1 MQEKCWKD
9 EMKNIHILILLILI
23 PIKAFALIEV
33 DITRGNLSPLP
44 VAVSPLSIDK
54 VSKENFKKL
63 LKKKNIG
70 SEISI
75 IIENNLKQTGL
86 FNPLSKDAFLQKPNI
101 VHLKPRFEDWALIK
115 AQALITGKVTFVN
128 ERLRVEFRLWD
139 VLAGKEMMALAFTT
153 VPTNWRRVGH
163 IITDKVYER
172 LTGEKGYFDTR
183 IIYVAEEGPKTN
195 RIKKLAIMDQDGF
208 NNKYLTLGNELVL
221 TPRFSPTNQM
231 VTYLSYF
238 RNLPRVYL
246 LDIETGIQEVVGD
259 FPGMTFAPR
268 FSPDGKKIIMS
279 FAQDGNSEI
288 YTMDLENRVVERITN
303 HPSIDTSPS
312 FSPDGKYIC
321 FNSDR
326 SGYQQIYVMKSDG
339 TNVKRMSFG
348 KGLYGTPVWSPRG
361 DLIAFTKLHKGKFY
375 IGVMRID
382 GTGERLLTENFYQ
395 EAPSWSP
402 NGRVLIFY
410 RETKTNSKG
419 EGFSAKLWSID
430 LTGYNERQVSTETD
444 ASDPSWSSLLS
455 N

>member
-1 MQEKCWKD
+1 
-9 EMKNIHILILLILI
+9 MKKIILILLLSSII
-23 PIKAFALIEV
+23 FPFKAFALIEV
-33 DITRGNLSPLP
+33 DITRGNLNPLP
-44 VAVSPLSIDK
+44 VAVSPLSIDESSRK
-54 VSKENFKKL
+54 NFEKI

-70 SEISI
+70 SEISLVV
-75 IIENNLKQTGL
+75 EKNLKASGL
-86 FNPLSKDAFLQKPNI
+86 FNPLNKDAFLQAPDIAN
-101 VHLKPRFEDWALIK
+101 LKPRFEDWSLIK
-115 AQALITGKVTFVN
+115 AQALITGKVNFDD
-128 ERLRVEFRLWD
+128 EKLRVEFRLWD

-153 VPTNWRRVGH
+153 VPNNWRRVGH

-183 IIYVAEEGPKTN
+183 IIYVAEEGPKTR
-195 RIKKLAIMDQDGF
+195 RIKKLAIMDQDGA
-208 NNKYLTLGNELVL
+208 NNKFLTLGNELVL
-221 TPRFSPTNQM
+221 TPRFNPTSQM

-246 LDIETGIQEVVGD
+246 LDIETGMQEVVGD

-279 FAQDGNSEI
+279 FAKDGNSDI
-288 YTMDLENRVVERITN
+288 YTMDLENRIVEKITN

-312 FSPDGKYIC
+312 YSPDGKFIC

-326 SGYQQIYVMKSDG
+326 SGYQQIYIMRSDG
-339 TNVKRMSFG
+339 SNVKRISFG

-375 IGVMRID
+375 IGVMRTD
-382 GTGERLLTENFYQ
+382 GSGERLLTENFYQ

-410 RETKTNSKG
+410 RETETNDKG

-430 LTGYNERQVSTETD
+430 LTGYNERKINTPTD

>member
-1 MQEKCWKD
+1 MLFRYLL
-9 EMKNIHILILLILI
+9 IILILL
-23 PIKAFALIEV
+23 PIKVFALIEV
-33 DITRGNLSPLP
+33 DITRGNLNPLP

-54 VSKENFKKL
+54 NSKEGFKKI
-63 LKKKNIG
+63 LKISNLG
-70 SEISI
+70 DEISAI
-75 IIENNLKQTGL
+75 VENNLKQSGL
-86 FNPLSKDAFLQKPNI
+86 FNPLNKDAFLQKPDIAN
-101 VHLKPRFEDWALIK
+101 LKPRFEDWNLIK
-115 AQALITGKVTFVN
+115 AQALITGKVTLVD
-128 ERLRVEFRLWD
+128 EKLRVEFRLWD

-153 VPTNWRRVGH
+153 VPSNWRRVGH
-163 IITDKVYER
+163 IITDKVYKR

-183 IIYVAEEGPKTN
+183 IIYVAEEGPKTK

-208 NNKYLTLGNELVL
+208 NNKFLTLGNELVL

-246 LDIETGIQEVVGD
+246 LDIETGMQEVVGD

-279 FAQDGNSEI
+279 FAKDGNSDI
-288 YTMDLENRVVERITN
+288 YTMDLENRIVERITN

-312 FSPDGKYIC
+312 YSPDGKYIT

-326 SGYQQIYVMKSDG
+326 SKYQQIYVMKSNG
-339 TNVKRMSFG
+339 KNVKRISFG
-348 KGLYGTPVWSPRG
+348 NGLYGTPVWSPRG

-375 IGVMRID
+375 IGVMRTD
-382 GTGERLLTENFYQ
+382 GSGERLLTENFYQ

-430 LTGYNERQVSTETD
+430 LTGYNEKQVETITD

-455 N
+455 D

>member
-1 MQEKCWKD
+1 MHKLK
-9 EMKNIHILILLILI
+9 LIKIIFLLFFLI
-23 PIKAFALIEV
+23 TNKSYSLIEV
-33 DITRGNLSPLP
+33 DITRGNLNPLP
-44 VAVSPLSIDK
+44 IAVSPLYMDK
-54 VSKENFKKL
+54 ESKIISSKKL
-63 LKKKNIG
+63 NLDNLG
-70 SEISI
+70 SEISKV
-75 IIENNLKQTGL
+75 IENNLIQSGL
-86 FNPLSKDAFLQKPNI
+86 FNPLSKDAFLQKPD
-101 VHLKPRFEDWALIK
+101 VAHLKPRFEDWSLIK
-115 AQALITGKVTFVN
+115 AQALITGKVSVN
-128 ERLRVEFRLWD
+128 DEKLKVEFRLWD
-139 VLAGKEMMALAFTT
+139 VLAGREMLALAFTT
-153 VPTNWRRVGH
+153 VPSNWRRVGH

-183 IIYVAEEGPKTN
+183 IIYVSEEGPKTM

-208 NNKYLTLGNELVL
+208 NTKYLTLGNELVL
-221 TPRFSPTNQM
+221 TPRFNPTNQM

-246 LDIETGIQEVVGD
+246 LDIETGIQEVAGD

-279 FAQDGNSEI
+279 FAKDGNSDI
-288 YTMDLENRVVERITN
+288 FTMDLENRIVEQITN

-312 FSPDGKYIC
+312 YSPDGKFIT

-326 SGYQQIYVMKSDG
+326 SGYQQIYVMKNDG
-339 TNVKRMSFG
+339 SNVKRISFG

-375 IGVMRID
+375 IGVMRTD
-382 GTGERLLTENFYQ
+382 GKGERLLTENFYQ
-395 EAPSWSP
+395 EAPSWAP

-430 LTGYNERQVSTETD
+430 LTGYNERLVETETD

>member
-1 MQEKCWKD
+1 MLFRFL
-9 EMKNIHILILLILI
+9 LIFLILI
-23 PIKAFALIEV
+23 PFKSHSLIEV

-44 VAVSPLSIDK
+44 VAVSPLSTD
-54 VSKENFKKL
+54 SKSRDIFEKI
-63 LKKKNIG
+63 LKKKDIG
-70 SEISI
+70 FEISKI
-75 IIENNLKQTGL
+75 VENNLRQSGL
-86 FNPLSKDAFLQKPNI
+86 FNPLNKDAFLQKPNI
-101 VHLKPRFEDWALIK
+101 AHLKPRFEDWALIK
-115 AQALITGKVTFVN
+115 AQALITGKVIAVDGK
-128 ERLRVEFRLWD
+128 LRVEFRLWD
-139 VLAGKEMMALAFTT
+139 ILAGKEMMALTFTT

-163 IITDKVYER
+163 IITDKVYKR

-183 IIYVAEEGPKTN
+183 IIYVAEEGPKIK

-279 FAQDGNSEI
+279 FAKDGNSDI
-288 YTMDLENRVVERITN
+288 YTMDLENRIVEKITN

-312 FSPDGKYIC
+312 YSPDGKFIC

-339 TNVKRMSFG
+339 SKVKRISFG
-348 KGLYGTPVWSPRG
+348 RGLYGTPVWSPRG

-375 IGVMRID
+375 IGVMRAD

-430 LTGYNERQVSTETD
+430 LTGYNERLVETKTD

>member
-1 MQEKCWKD
+1 M
-9 EMKNIHILILLILI
+9 MRYLNFLVLLFLLI
-23 PIKAFALIEV
+23 PIKAIALIEV
-33 DITRGNLSPLP
+33 DITRGNLNPLP
-44 VAVSPLSIDK
+44 IAVSPLSVDNK
-54 VSKENFKKL
+54 SNKSLKEI
-63 LKKKNIG
+63 LKKENIG

-75 IIENNLKQTGL
+75 VVENNLKTSGL
-86 FNPLSKDAFLQKPNI
+86 FNPLNKDAFLQEADI
-101 VHLKPRFEDWALIK
+101 AHLKPRFEDWALIK
-115 AQALITGKVTFVN
+115 AQALITGKVTYQD
-128 ERLRVEFRLWD
+128 EKLRVEFRLWD
-139 VLAGKEMMALAFTT
+139 VLAAKEIMALAFTT
-153 VPTNWRRVGH
+153 VPSNWRRVGH

-183 IIYVAEEGPKTN
+183 IIYVAEEGPKVK

-208 NNKYLTLGNELVL
+208 NTKYLTLGNELVL
-221 TPRFSPTNQM
+221 TPRFNPTNQM

-238 RNLPRVYL
+238 RNMPRVYL
-246 LDIETGIQEVVGD
+246 LDIETGVQEVVGD

-279 FAQDGNSEI
+279 FAMDGNSDI

-312 FSPDGKYIC
+312 YSPDGKYIC

-326 SGYQQIYVMKSDG
+326 SRYQQIYVMKSDG
-339 TNVKRMSFG
+339 SNVKRISFG

-375 IGVMRID
+375 IGVMRTD
-382 GTGERLLTENFYQ
+382 GSGERLLTENYYQ

-410 RETKTNSKG
+410 RETKSDAEGK
-419 EGFSAKLWSID
+419 GFSAKLWSID
-430 LTGYNERQVSTETD
+430 LTGYNERLVATESD

>member
-1 MQEKCWKD
+1 MLFRYLL
-9 EMKNIHILILLILI
+9 IILILL
-23 PIKAFALIEV
+23 PIKVFALIEV

-54 VSKENFKKL
+54 NSKEGFKKI
-63 LKKKNIG
+63 LKISNLG
-70 SEISI
+70 DEISAI
-75 IIENNLKQTGL
+75 VENNLKQSGL
-86 FNPLSKDAFLQKPNI
+86 FNPLNKDAFLQKPDIAN
-101 VHLKPRFEDWALIK
+101 LKPRFEDWNLIK
-115 AQALITGKVTFVN
+115 AQALITGKVTLVD
-128 ERLRVEFRLWD
+128 EKLRVEFRLWD

-153 VPTNWRRVGH
+153 VPSNWRRVGH
-163 IITDKVYER
+163 IITDKVYKR

-183 IIYVAEEGPKTN
+183 IIYVAEEGPKTK

-208 NNKYLTLGNELVL
+208 NNKFLTLGNELVL

-246 LDIETGIQEVVGD
+246 LDIETGMQEVVGD

-279 FAQDGNSEI
+279 FAKDGNSDI
-288 YTMDLENRVVERITN
+288 YTMDLENRIVERITN

-312 FSPDGKYIC
+312 YSPDGKYIT

-326 SGYQQIYVMKSDG
+326 SKYQQIYVMKSNG
-339 TNVKRMSFG
+339 KNVKRISFG
-348 KGLYGTPVWSPRG
+348 NGLYGTPVWSPRG

-375 IGVMRID
+375 IGVMRTD
-382 GTGERLLTENFYQ
+382 GSGERLLTENFYQ

-430 LTGYNERQVSTETD
+430 LTGYNEKQVETITD

-455 N
+455 D

>member
-1 MQEKCWKD
+1 
-9 EMKNIHILILLILI
+9 MKKLKIFIFLLVLFCYSN
-23 PIKAFALIEV
+23 KSFALIEV

-44 VAVSPLSIDK
+44 IAVSPLSSDK
-54 VSKENFKKL
+54 DSLAKFEKI
-63 LKKKNIG
+63 LKKKDLG

-75 IIENNLKQTGL
+75 IVENNLKQTGL
-86 FNPLSKDAFLQKPNI
+86 FNPLEKDAFLQKPEI
-101 VHLKPRFEDWALIK
+101 AHLKPRFEDWALIK
-115 AQALITGKVTFVN
+115 SQALITGKVEIVD
-128 ERLRVEFRLWD
+128 EKLRVEFRLWD
-139 VLAGKEMMALAFTT
+139 VLAAKEMLALAFTT

-183 IIYVAEEGPKTN
+183 IIYVSEAGPKTQ
-195 RIKKLAIMDQDGF
+195 RIKKLAIMDQDGY
-208 NNKYLTLGNELVL
+208 NLKYLTLGNELVL
-221 TPRFSPTNQM
+221 TPRFNPTNQM

-246 LDIETGIQEVVGD
+246 LDIETGEQEVVGD

-279 FAQDGNSEI
+279 FAMDGNSDI

-312 FSPDGKYIC
+312 YSPDGKYIA

-326 SGYQQIYVMKSDG
+326 SKYQQIYVMKSDG
-339 TNVKRMSFG
+339 SNVKRISFG

-375 IGVMRID
+375 IGVMRTD
-382 GTGERLLTENFYQ
+382 GSGERLLTENFYQ

-410 RETKTNSKG
+410 RETKTDEKG
-419 EGFSAKLWSID
+419 EGFTAKLWSID
-430 LTGYNERQVSTETD
+430 LTGYNERQVLTETD

>member
-1 MQEKCWKD
+1 
-9 EMKNIHILILLILI
+9 MKKIKLYIFAALFIII
-23 PIKAFALIEV
+23 PKTSFGLIEV
-33 DITRGNLSPLP
+33 DITRGNLNPLP
-44 VAVSPLSIDK
+44 IAVSPLF
-54 VSKENFKKL
+54 VESKSVNEFQNL
-63 LKKKNIG
+63 LKKENIG
-70 SEISI
+70 EEISSVV
-75 IIENNLKQTGL
+75 ESNLKSSGL
-86 FNPLSKDAFLQKPNI
+86 FNPLKKEAFLQKPDI
-101 VHLKPRFEDWALIK
+101 AHLKPRFEDWSLIK
-115 AQALITGKVTFVN
+115 AQALITGEVKYEN
-128 ERLRVEFRLWD
+128 DKLRVEFRLWD

-153 VPTNWRRVGH
+153 VPDNWRRVGH
-163 IITDKVYER
+163 IITDKVYQR

-183 IIYVAEEGPKTN
+183 IIYVSEEGPKTN
-195 RIKKLAIMDQDGF
+195 RVKKLAIMDQDGF
-208 NNKYLTLGNELVL
+208 NTKYLTLGNELVL
-221 TPRFSPTNQM
+221 TPRFNPTNQM

-238 RNLPRVYL
+238 KNLPRVYL
-246 LDIETGIQEVVGD
+246 LDIETGVQEVVGD

-279 FAQDGNSEI
+279 FAKDGNSDI
-288 YTMDLENRVVERITN
+288 YTMDLENRIVEKITN

-339 TNVKRMSFG
+339 SKVKRISFG

-375 IGVMRID
+375 IGVMRVD
-382 GTGERLLTENFYQ
+382 GSGERLLTENYYQ

-410 RETKTNSKG
+410 RETKSDSDGK
-419 EGFSAKLWSID
+419 GFSAKLWSID
-430 LTGYNERQVSTETD
+430 LTGYNERLVDTKTD

-455 N
+455 E

>member
-1 MQEKCWKD
+1 
-9 EMKNIHILILLILI
+9 MKRIKLILI
-23 PIKAFALIEV
+23 IFLIFLIKTTNSYSLIEV
-33 DITRGNLSPLP
+33 DITRGNLNPLP
-44 VAVSPLSIDK
+44 IAVSPLYLDSDS
-54 VSKENFKKL
+54 VNNFKKEL
-63 LKKKNIG
+63 NLDDLG
-70 SEISI
+70 SDISKV
-75 IIENNLKQTGL
+75 IENNLKKSGL
-86 FNPLSKDAFLQKPNI
+86 FNPLGKDAFLQKPDI
-101 VHLKPRFEDWALIK
+101 AHLKPRFEDWSLIK
-115 AQALITGKVTFVN
+115 AQALITGRASLEDKK
-128 ERLRVEFRLWD
+128 LKVEFRLWD
-139 VLAGKEMMALAFTT
+139 VLAGKEMLALAFTT
-153 VPTNWRRVGH
+153 VPSNWRRVGH

-183 IIYVAEEGPKTN
+183 IIYVSEEGPKTL

-208 NNKYLTLGNELVL
+208 NTKYLTLGNELVL
-221 TPRFSPTNQM
+221 TPRFNPTNQM

-238 RNLPRVYL
+238 KNLPRVYL

-279 FAQDGNSEI
+279 FAKDGNSDI
-288 YTMDLENRVVERITN
+288 YTMDLENRIVERITN

-312 FSPDGKYIC
+312 YSPDGKYIT

-339 TNVKRMSFG
+339 SNVKRISFG
-348 KGLYGTPVWSPRG
+348 NGLYGTPVWSPRG

-375 IGVMRID
+375 IGVMRTD
-382 GTGERLLTENFYQ
+382 GKGERLLTENFYQ
-395 EAPSWSP
+395 EAPSWAP
-402 NGRVLIFY
+402 NGRVLVFY
-410 RETKTNSKG
+410 RETKTNKKG

-430 LTGYNERQVSTETD
+430 LTGYNERLVETETD

>member
-1 MQEKCWKD
+1 
-9 EMKNIHILILLILI
+9 MKFRFILLLCFLI
-23 PIKAFALIEV
+23 PIKSFAVIEV

-44 VAVSPLSIDK
+44 VAVSPLAVSQEDK
-54 VSKENFKKL
+54 KSFEKII
-63 LKKKNIG
+63 KKKDIG
-70 SEISI
+70 LEISI
-75 IIENNLKQTGL
+75 VVENNLKQTGL
-86 FNPLSKDAFLQKPNI
+86 FNPLNKDAFLQKPEIAN
-101 VHLKPRFEDWALIK
+101 LKPRFEDWSLIK
-115 AQALITGKVTFVN
+115 AQALITGKVSLID
-128 ERLRVEFRLWD
+128 EKLRVEFRMWD

-183 IIYVAEEGPKTN
+183 IIYVAEEGPKTQ
-195 RIKKLAIMDQDGF
+195 RVKKLAIMDQDGF
-208 NNKYLTLGNELVL
+208 NTKYLTLGNELVL
-221 TPRFSPTNQM
+221 TPRFNPTNQM

-246 LDIETGIQEVVGD
+246 LDIETGVQEVVGD

-279 FAQDGNSEI
+279 FAMNGNSEI
-288 YTMDLENRVVERITN
+288 YTMNLENRVVEKITN

-312 FSPDGKYIC
+312 YSPDGKYIC

-339 TNVKRMSFG
+339 TKVKRVSFG
-348 KGLYGTPVWSPRG
+348 KGIYGTPVWSPRG
-361 DLIAFTKLHKGKFY
+361 DLIAFTKMHKGEFY
-375 IGVMRID
+375 IGVMRTD

-395 EAPSWSP
+395 EAPSWSS

-410 RETKTNSKG
+410 RETKTNTEG

-430 LTGYNERQVSTETD
+430 LTGYNERQVITKTD

>member
-1 MQEKCWKD
+1 M
-9 EMKNIHILILLILI
+9 NLLRILTILLLVQF
-23 PIKAFALIEV
+23 KAYALIEV

-44 VAVSPLSIDK
+44 IAVSPLSSDK
-54 VSKENFKKL
+54 DSLAKFEKI
-63 LKKKNIG
+63 LKKKDLG

-75 IIENNLKQTGL
+75 IVENNLKQTGL
-86 FNPLSKDAFLQKPNI
+86 FNPLEKDAFLQKPEI
-101 VHLKPRFEDWALIK
+101 AHLKPRFEDWALIK
-115 AQALITGKVTFVN
+115 SQALITGKVEIVD
-128 ERLRVEFRLWD
+128 EKLRVEFRLWD
-139 VLAGKEMMALAFTT
+139 VLAAKEMLALAFTT

-183 IIYVAEEGPKTN
+183 IIYVSEKGPKTK
-195 RIKKLAIMDQDGF
+195 RIKKLAIMDQDGY
-208 NNKYLTLGNELVL
+208 NLKYLTLGNELVL
-221 TPRFSPTNQM
+221 TPRFNPTNQM

-246 LDIETGIQEVVGD
+246 LDIETGEQEVVGD

-279 FAQDGNSEI
+279 FAMDGNSDI

-312 FSPDGKYIC
+312 YSPNGKYIA

-326 SGYQQIYVMKSDG
+326 SKYQQIYVMKSDG
-339 TNVKRMSFG
+339 SNVKRISFG

-375 IGVMRID
+375 IGVMRTD
-382 GTGERLLTENFYQ
+382 GSGERLLTENFYQ

-410 RETKTNSKG
+410 RETKTDEKG
-419 EGFSAKLWSID
+419 EGFTAKLWSID
-430 LTGYNERQVSTETD
+430 LTGYNERQVLTETD

>member
-1 MQEKCWKD
+1 
-9 EMKNIHILILLILI
+9 MKKTKFYLFVLLLILL
-23 PIKAFALIEV
+23 PKTSFGLIEV
-33 DITRGNLSPLP
+33 DITRGNLNPLP
-44 VAVSPLSIDK
+44 IAVSPLFVETKSVK
-54 VSKENFKKL
+54 NFQNL
-63 LKKKNIG
+63 LKKDNIG
-70 SEISI
+70 EDISAVV
-75 IIENNLKQTGL
+75 ENNLKSSGL
-86 FNPLSKDAFLQKPNI
+86 FNPLKKEAFLQKPDI
-101 VHLKPRFEDWALIK
+101 AHLKPRFEDWSLIK
-115 AQALITGKVTFVN
+115 AQALITGEVKYEN
-128 ERLRVEFRLWD
+128 EKLRVEFRLWD

-153 VPTNWRRVGH
+153 VPDNWRRVGH
-163 IITDKVYER
+163 IITDKVYQR

-183 IIYVAEEGPKTN
+183 IIYVSEKGPKIN
-195 RIKKLAIMDQDGF
+195 RVKKLAIMDQDGY
-208 NNKYLTLGNELVL
+208 NTKYLTLGNELVL
-221 TPRFSPTNQM
+221 TPRFNPTNQM

-238 RNLPRVYL
+238 KNLPRVYL
-246 LDIETGIQEVVGD
+246 LDIETGVQEVVGD

-279 FAQDGNSEI
+279 FAKDGNSDI
-288 YTMDLENRVVERITN
+288 YTMDLENRIVEKITN

-339 TNVKRMSFG
+339 TKVKRISFG

-375 IGVMRID
+375 IGVMRVD
-382 GTGERLLTENFYQ
+382 GSGERLLTENYYQ

-410 RETKTNSKG
+410 RETKSDSEGK
-419 EGFSAKLWSID
+419 GFSAKLWSID
-430 LTGYNERQVSTETD
+430 LTGYNERLVNTETD

-455 N
+455 E

>member
-1 MQEKCWKD
+1 MDKLK
-9 EMKNIHILILLILI
+9 LLTIICLLFFL
-23 PIKAFALIEV
+23 KTTNSYSLIEV
-33 DITRGNLSPLP
+33 DITRGNLNPLPIAISPLFQ
-44 VAVSPLSIDK
+44 DK
-54 VSKENFKKL
+54 KSKNEFQRELNL
-63 LKKKNIG
+63 DDLG
-70 SEISI
+70 SEISKVV
-75 IIENNLKQTGL
+75 ENNFIQSGL
-86 FNPLSKDAFLQKPNI
+86 FNPLSKDAFLQKPDI
-101 VHLKPRFEDWALIK
+101 AHLKPRFEDWALIK
-115 AQALITGKVTFVN
+115 AQALITGKVSIDN
-128 ERLRVEFRLWD
+128 GKLKVEFRLWD
-139 VLAGKEMMALAFTT
+139 VLAGREMLALAFTT
-153 VPTNWRRVGH
+153 VPNNWRRVGH

-183 IIYVAEEGPKTN
+183 IIYVSEEGLKTQ
-195 RIKKLAIMDQDGF
+195 RVKKLAIMDQDGF
-208 NNKYLTLGNELVL
+208 NTKYLTLGNELVL
-221 TPRFSPTNQM
+221 TPRFNPTNQM

-279 FAQDGNSEI
+279 FAKDGKSDI
-288 YTMDLENRVVERITN
+288 YIMDLENRIVEQITN

-312 FSPDGKYIC
+312 YSPDEKYIT

-339 TNVKRMSFG
+339 SNVKRISFG
-348 KGLYGTPVWSPRG
+348 NGLYGTPVWSPRG
-361 DLIAFTKLHKGKFY
+361 DLIAFTKLHKGKFF
-375 IGVMRID
+375 IGVMRTD
-382 GTGERLLTENFYQ
+382 GKGERLLTENFYQ

-410 RETKTNSKG
+410 RETKTNEKG

-430 LTGYNERQVSTETD
+430 LTGYNERLVETQTD

>member
-1 MQEKCWKD
+1 MTKKI
-9 EMKNIHILILLILI
+9 NFLILFIFLIY
-23 PIKAFALIEV
+23 PFKSKALIEV
-33 DITRGNLSPLP
+33 DITRGNLNPLP
-44 VAVSPLSIDK
+44 IAVSALYSDEETIN
-54 VSKENFKKL
+54 SL
-63 LKKKNIG
+63 KKNIKVDQIG
-70 SEISI
+70 DEISLV
-75 IIENNLKQTGL
+75 IENNLRATGL
-86 FNPLSKDAFLQKPNI
+86 FNPLEKKAFLQKPD
-101 VHLKPRFEDWALIK
+101 VAHLKPRFEDWSLIK
-115 AQALITGKVTFVN
+115 AQALITGKVELIDEKV
-128 ERLRVEFRLWD
+128 RVEFRLWD
-139 VLAGKEMMALAFTT
+139 VLAGREMLALAFTT
-153 VPTNWRRVGH
+153 TPNNWRRIGH
-163 IITDKVYER
+163 IISDKIYER

-183 IIYVAEEGPKTN
+183 IIFVSEEGPKTK

-208 NNKYLTLGNELVL
+208 NTKYLTLGNELVL
-221 TPRFSPTNQM
+221 TPRFNPTNQM

-238 RNLPRVYL
+238 KNLPRVYL

-279 FAQDGNSEI
+279 FAKDGNSDI
-288 YTMDLENRVVERITN
+288 YTMNLENRIVERITN

-312 FSPDGKYIC
+312 YSPDGKFIT

-339 TNVKRMSFG
+339 SKVKRISFG
-348 KGLYGTPVWSPRG
+348 NGLYGTPVWSPRG

-375 IGVMRID
+375 IGVMRVD
-382 GTGERLLTENFYQ
+382 GTGERLLTENYYQ

-410 RETKTNSKG
+410 RETKSNSDG

-430 LTGYNERQVSTETD
+430 LTGYNERQVITETD